1 MTDLDNDA
9 HDARDENDDLDGH
22 TIDEL
27 SDYLD
32 RGRTPLDPSIE
43 GSAGCRIALSSLE
56 RLRQISKSLVEVDA
70 AAEAPRNDDW
80 LGGILESIGR
90 EARAGRDIPLLPPS
104 PRASLSVTEGA
115 VRGLIRAAG
124 DRSGGLIIGRCRLDG
139 DVTVPGTP
147 ITVSIDASVF
157 WGERIVETVDRA
169 REAIYSAL
177 LKHTELTIASIDITV
192 HDVYFA
198 QVSESDVPDGPEHGS
213 ASNEGDVL

>member
-43 GSAGCRIALSSLE
+43 GSPGCRIALSSLE

-104 PRASLSVTEGA
+104 PRATLSVTEGA

-139 DVTVPGTP
+139 DVTAPGTP

-198 QVSESDVPDGPEHGS
+198 QVSDQEPDDAGDGS
-213 ASNEGDVL
+213 ASNEGGAL

>member
-1 MTDLDNDA
+1 MTDLDNE
-9 HDARDENDDLDGH
+9 RDDLDGH

-43 GSAGCRIALSSLE
+43 GSPGCRIALGSLE
-56 RLRQISKSLVEVDA
+56 RLRQISQSLVEVDA

-104 PRASLSVTEGA
+104 PRATLSVTEGA

-124 DRSGGLIIGRCRLDG
+124 DRAGGLIIGRCRLDG

-198 QVSESDVPDGPEHGS
+198 QVAEPDASEPTDASEPDAS
-213 ASNEGDVL
+213 ASTEGDAL